1 MCYLVWQAQY
11 GCRTAQEDQPSFLF
25 LCVLRVFLKFHSWE
39 VNSHCIS
46 KEALWIQNS
55 RRSWHQNLK
64 ANDCHMLQGVYVKH
78 LYFFKCNIIK
88 WKKIIVESSKD
99 SIKEL
104 LERINSARLQD
115 TISIY
120 KNHLY
125 SYTCN
130 KQTEKEIKTHWHL
143 HQKAEIFRTKFNK
156 NTTKLILWK
165 LKTSLK

>member
-1 MCYLVWQAQY
+1 MCYLIWQAQY
-11 GCRTAQEDQPSFLF
+11 GCKTAQEDQPSFCVCVYV
-25 LCVLRVFLKFHSWE
+25 LCGFLKFHSWK

-55 RRSWHQNLK
+55 RRPWHQNLK

-104 LERINSARLQD
+104 LELINSTRLQD

-120 KNHLY
+120 KNQLY
-125 SYTCN
+125 SYTCS
-130 KQTEKEIKTHWHL
+130 KQIEKEIK
-143 HQKAEIFRTKFNK
+143 K
-156 NTTKLILWK
+156 NSFTFASKSWNF
-165 LKTSLK
+165 